1 MTNHAPLTLSP
12 ILDRI
17 RPLLSGRGQ
26 PVYVVGGTVRD
37 AIMGRA
43 VHDIDL
49 IVESGAIP
57 LTFHLADSLGWP
69 AYVLD
74 GERDVGR
81 IIVPGQ
87 DMTLDIARYRGPTLE
102 DDLQGRDFTINAMAL
117 PINGSTIADVIDRH
131 NGLPDLAEKQIRVIH
146 PQSIMDDPV
155 RALRAV
161 RFATQFGFALTS
173 ETAEAA
179 GAAGPLLRE
188 KASVERLRDEL
199 SRLLATDSPHTGI
212 AMLHELGALPYILPD
227 LSALDGLNQSPPHH
241 EDVFRHTLS
250 VLRYLTTVLSL
261 VDGGAITNEWTVTL
275 DTLLAPYRE
284 GLRRHLAQVT
294 DGGMRGRL
302 LLMWGALFH
311 DIGKRRTQTID
322 DNGHIRFL
330 DHDKVGAELTSKVVG
345 EFSFSNEARQRV
357 YSIVGGHM
365 RPLFLA
371 VEQRPPTRRT
381 VYRYFRALHSAGL
394 DVGLLALA
402 DHLATYNGIGNQSGW
417 DSLQG
422 VVGSLFET
430 YFNAFETTVAPP
442 RLLDGRTI
450 MAVLEAPPGH
460 EIGRLLRLLEEA
472 QASGE
477 VNSPDEALAFVR
489 RHHREK

>member
-1 MTNHAPLTLSP
+1 VTNHAPLTLSP
-12 ILDRI
+12 VLDRV
-17 RPLLSGRGQ
+17 RPLLSGREQ
-26 PVYVVGGTVRD
+26 LVYVVGGTVRD
-37 AIMGRA
+37 ALMGRA
-43 VHDIDL
+43 IHDIDL
-49 IVESGAIP
+49 IVESGAIT
-57 LTFHLADSLGWP
+57 LTFHVADALGWP

-102 DDLQGRDFTINAMAL
+102 DDLQGRDFTVNAMAL
-117 PINGSTIADVIDRH
+117 PIDGSSIADIIDRH
-131 NGLPDLAEKQIRVIH
+131 NGLPDLAEKQIRIIH

-179 GAAGPLLRE
+179 KAAAPLLRE
-188 KASVERLRDEL
+188 KASAERLRDEL
-199 SRLLATDSPHTGI
+199 SRLLATDSPHSGV
-212 AMLHELGALPYILPD
+212 AMLHELGILPYVLPD
-227 LSALDGLNQSPPHH
+227 LSALAELAQSPPHH

-250 VLRYLTTVLSL
+250 VLRYLTTILTL
-261 VDGGAITNEWTVTL
+261 VDGGAIMEGWAVTL
-275 DTLLAPYRE
+275 DSLLAPYRE
-284 GLRRHLAQVT
+284 GLGRHLAEAT

-311 DIGKRRTQTID
+311 DIGKRHTQTID
-322 DNGHIRFL
+322 DSGRIRFL
-330 DHDKVGAELTSKVVG
+330 DHDKVGAELASKVVG

-371 VEQRPPTRRT
+371 VEQRPPSRRT

-402 DHLATYNGIGNQSGW
+402 DHLATYNGIGNEAAW
-417 DSLQG
+417 ESLQA

-430 YFNAFETTVAPP
+430 YFNAYETTVAPP

-450 MAVLEAPPGH
+450 MALLEAPPGH

-477 VNSPDEALAFVR
+477 VNSPEEALAFVR
-489 RHHREK
+489 HHHAGK

>member
-17 RPLLSGRGQ
+17 RPLLSGREL
-26 PVYVVGGTVRD
+26 PVYIVGGTVRD
-37 AIMGRA
+37 ALMGRA
-43 VHDIDL
+43 IHDIDL

-57 LTFHLADSLGWP
+57 LTFHLADALGWP

-102 DDLQGRDFTINAMAL
+102 DDLRGRDFTVNAMAL

-131 NGLPDLAEKQIRVIH
+131 NGLSDLAEKQIRIIH

-179 GAAGPLLRE
+179 RTAGPLLRE
-188 KASVERLRDEL
+188 KASAERLRDEL
-199 SRLLATDSPHTGI
+199 SRVLATNSPHSGI
-212 AMLHELGALPYILPD
+212 AMLHELSILPNILPD
-227 LSALDGLNQSPPHH
+227 LSALDGLTQSPPHY

-250 VLRYLTTVLSL
+250 VLRYLTSILTL
-261 VDGGAITNEWTVTL
+261 VDGQAITEEWAVTL
-275 DTLLAPYRE
+275 DSQLAPYRE
-284 GLRRHLAQVT
+284 GLRRHLAQAT

-311 DIGKRRTQTID
+311 DIGKRHTQTID

-357 YSIVGGHM
+357 YTIVGGHM

-371 VEQRPPTRRT
+371 VEQRPPSRRT

-402 DHLATYNGIGNQSGW
+402 DHLATYNGVGNQTGW
-417 DSLQG
+417 DSLQ
-422 VVGSLFET
+422 VVIGSLFET
-430 YFNAFETTVAPP
+430 YFNAYETTVAPP

-450 MAVLEAPPGH
+450 MAVLGAPPGH

-477 VNSPDEALAFVR
+477 VNPPDEALAFVR
-489 RHHREK
+489 RHHAEK